1 MGERLERSSGP
12 QRLSRHSA
20 VAASK
25 RRPLW
30 LATAALLVAVGM
42 VISWLAAGSLA
53 SAAAERS
60 REAFKASSGTIA
72 STLQLAIQHESD
84 LNVSAGGFI
93 AGDPTA
99 SSSDFDRWASSV
111 QALARYPE
119 LVGMSRLVIVS
130 AAELP
135 AFAARSVAD
144 QWAR

>member
-1 MGERLERSSGP
+1 MV
-12 QRLSRHSA
+12 LSF
-20 VAASK
+20 V
-25 RRPLW
+25 
-30 LATAALLVAVGM
+30 
-42 VISWLAAGSLA
+42 AAGSLA
-53 SAAAERS
+53 SNAAARS
-60 REAFKASSGTIA
+60 REAFKASSGTVA

-99 SSSDFDRWASSV
+99 SSTDFDQWASSV

-130 AAELP
+130 SAELP

-144 QWAR
+144 QVGPLAAKGPFVVTPPGKRSF